1 MNRLLNYILGG
12 FLVLT
17 GAALSLTLSE
27 TSAHAVNCG
36 AAECYADSTV
46 RGESNWEDTA
56 SSGGSGS
63 TGGGGGG
70 HSSSDFVMTVRTC
83 DSWLPVG
90 GGQSTGTYPA
100 ENSNRYNC
108 SFADGGAYTGSGGEI
123 WFSCA
128 PRSDR
133 ASNGRVTVFYQDPNT
148 GRRTYAWYYCLYP
161 TDAYAPIERLQGSGK
176 IYTGGQGSFFLTG
189 TSPNA
194 SQVRTYNGGGN
205 LSNTSG
211 YISRNVNLANPEAY
225 TGAWQPSFTGR
236 TSTKS
241 NGDPD
246 YGFYRL
252 DWRLD
257 YRICEKWAYPSWLG
271 VPARYDCSRTGV
283 DTSATPYTYAC
294 NFNPPLVEGV
304 RSDGL
309 FIPSACEPRWVCD
322 ISGDTTVGGQPDAL
336 TVMRNGE
343 QLPVRFPSVG
353 VSGTN
358 VRNAT
363 DWRYFNAPLRDVS
376 PTLNYVESSWAWS
389 TWDSYRQD
397 GTIAFR
403 WASVKTGQGFE
414 WNTRFRFT
422 AQFYLPTQTV
432 VGGSPTYRWVTGTA
446 ECPQTVDS
454 PKVEVVRAVNR

>member
-1 MNRLLNYILGG
+1 MNRLFNYILGG
-12 FLVLT
+12 FLALT
-17 GAALSLTLSE
+17 GAALSLVLTE
-27 TSAHAVNCG
+27 TSAQAVYC
-36 AAECYADSTV
+36 APTQCYADSSV
-46 RGESNWEDTA
+46 KGESNWEETA

-63 TGGGGGG
+63 TGGGGG

-90 GGQSTGTYPA
+90 GGQSTGTYPVPNA
-100 ENSNRYNC
+100 NRYNC
-108 SFADGGAYTGSGGEI
+108 SFSDGGAYTGSGGEV

-128 PRSDR
+128 PRGAS

-161 TDAYAPIERLQGSGK
+161 NEAPVESLKGSGK
-176 IYTGGQGSFFLTG
+176 VNTSAVASFYQTGS
-189 TSPNA
+189 SANA
-194 SQVRTYNGGGN
+194 SQVRNYNGGGQ

-211 YISRNVNLANPEAY
+211 LIDRGVNLANPEAY
-225 TGAWQPSFTGR
+225 VGWWQPNFTGR
-236 TSTKS
+236 TATKA
-241 NGDPD
+241 NGDPV

-252 DWRLD
+252 DWRMN

-271 VPARYDCSRTGV
+271 VPPRYDCSRTGV

-304 RSDGL
+304 RADGL
-309 FIPSACEPRWVCD
+309 FTPSACEPRWVCD
-322 ISGDTTVGGQPDAL
+322 ITEDTTVGGQPAAL

-343 QLPVRFPSVG
+343 QLPVRFPTVG

-358 VRNAT
+358 IRNPT
-363 DWRYFNAPLRDVS
+363 DWRYYNAPVRDVS
-376 PTLNYVESSWAWS
+376 PTLNYVESSWAWN

-397 GTIAFR
+397 GTISFR
-403 WASVKTGQGFE
+403 WASAKAGQGFE

-422 AQFYLPTQTV
+422 SQFYLPTQTTI
-432 VGGSPTYRWVTGTA
+432 GGAPTYRWVTGTA
-446 ECPQTVDS
+446 ECPQVVDS